1 MNKKHNS
8 YSKELF
14 EITKELIPLNNDM
27 FALFAMNILFCQEFL
42 RVLLQDKNLIVL
54 DNDIQ
59 KHLPD
64 AYFKSYTIDMLCRLS
79 DDRVVNVEIQLEKEL
94 HHAKRIFQY
103 ASAIKHILIEKG
115 GKYKDVKDLI
125 VIYLTKE
132 DMFKRDCTIY
142 HVEHKIV
149 TDGGDVVE
157 DWDAGLTVYYV
168 NTEGLSNETIH
179 NYLQILADSVTYDS
193 KYEEVTKL
201 KNEYFTRGGNIQM
214 GRLQQLFEK
223 VKQEGKA
230 EGIAEGKAEGIAEG
244 KLEGMFAL
252 IKKLFYEKIVDAA
265 YAAKELGM
273 TEQEFLKM
281 VK

>member
-1 MNKKHNS
+1 MSKKSNS

-27 FALFAMNILFCQEFL
+27 FALFAMNISFCQEFL

-79 DDRVVNVEIQLEKEL
+79 DNRVVNVEIQLEKEQY
-94 HHAKRIFQY
+94 HAKRIFQY

-115 GKYKDVKDLI
+115 DKYKDVKDLI

-132 DMFKRDCTIY
+132 DMFKKDCTIY

-179 NYLQILADSVTYDS
+179 NYLQ
-193 KYEEVTKL
+193 
-201 KNEYFTRGGNIQM
+201 G
-214 GRLQQLFEK
+214 
-223 VKQEGKA
+223 
-230 EGIAEGKAEGIAEG
+230 
-244 KLEGMFAL
+244 
-252 IKKLFYEKIVDAA
+252 
-265 YAAKELGM
+265 
-273 TEQEFLKM
+273 
-281 VK
+281 